1 MFPFHGLPEWGQM
14 IGQLFPGTHF
24 IIISRGIM
32 LKGSG
37 LYEIYPHLIAISVF
51 FLVFLAIAIKR
62 FRPTLD

>member
-1 MFPFHGLPEWGQM
+1 M